1 MERGHSHFF
10 LRALDPPPQTGKH
23 QPHRESRRFSSD
35 SNVVPQEEGSAQY
48 QTQDRSSV
56 DIRCVP
62 LMPSGPSDS
71 LLKGWQA
78 P

>member
-1 MERGHSHFF
+1 MERGYSHFF

-48 QTQDRSSV
+48 QT
-56 DIRCVP
+56 
-62 LMPSGPSDS
+62 
-71 LLKGWQA
+71 
-78 P
+78 